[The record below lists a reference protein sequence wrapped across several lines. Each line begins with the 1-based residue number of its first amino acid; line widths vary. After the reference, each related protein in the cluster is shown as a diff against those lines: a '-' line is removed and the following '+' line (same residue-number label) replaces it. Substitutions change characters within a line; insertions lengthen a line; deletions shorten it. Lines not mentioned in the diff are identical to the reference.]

1 MAKENQIKL
10 INQKLSEYSHS
21 LLSSDH
27 DPLFLVEQSDLVN
40 ICKILKT
47 DNELDYSILIDIC
60 AVDYLTY
67 GQAAVSYTHLTLPT
81 ILLV

>member
-1 MAKENQIKL
+1 MAKQNQIKL

-40 ICKILKT
+40 I
-47 DNELDYSILIDIC
+47 
-60 AVDYLTY
+60 
-67 GQAAVSYTHLTLPT
+67 
-81 ILLV
+81 